1 MANYVSQDISGLN
14 LSNQNLTGADFT
26 NANATNVN
34 FTNAIIT
41 SAIFKN
47 TLITGATLT
56 GITFSNVQKGH
67 LLLRAA
73 NHTNTAVNNLT
84 ALTPAE
90 FRIIQ
95 PAVGTDTIARISTVT
110 VKIPNSQGEG
120 YTVSVTPVISQLVC
134 IFAATSQNIIITT
147 GGTQIRT
154 IRSNGTVVQ
163 DVSNGNTTINYL
175 KIDSISYRLTVGNG
189 DGVIAMIPVDL
200 NVYQV
205 NGSGLGDIVSLNVG
219 SASTTLNMNNNGI
232 TNVSSIQGWNVK
244 EITAGTG
251 IGVTATNGSYAI
263 TNSAV
268 VRDISAGTGI
278 TVSTAGGVATI
289 TNSAVVRDISAGTG
303 ITVSKTGGVATLQNS
318 GILSVGAASGTPGI
332 TVSTAS
338 GVATFQNT
346 GILSVSAASGT
357 PGITVST
364 ASGVATLQNTG
375 ILSVASGTGISVG
388 TSNGIATITNT
399 GPTQVAVAQT
409 IRDENQALLEIGALP
424 RKPDYWATNW
434 SIADNTARYHN
445 DMYVSVDGKIIA
457 SASSVN
463 ASTGF
468 IRYSTDYGTTF
479 GDGNVSLNWQTICGT
494 SQGSRIF
501 AISSTFGSANSTAL
515 WQSTTQ
521 GATWTQ
527 ISSPGFAS
535 DAYIHRMRCSGDGT
549 YLTATDLTASNNG
562 RYYTSSNSGTTW
574 TARTLSASAGYTN
587 SVCFSRSGSIQY
599 ITWIASGN
607 TSSAIYRSFDYGVT
621 FTLVQGHIAD
631 GGYWRRIECDAMGR
645 FVYATRL
652 NTITSQLYV
661 YRSDDYGTTWAQFNA
676 PGYEDV
682 WVSATGQFVVMV
694 SNAWTWNL
702 APYNGVIVVY
712 SRDYGRQDTFSI
724 FNLGQ
729 TSTIQNIN
737 GSGDGSVLVLG
748 SLSITQSGFAGDGKI
763 RIARQGQ
770 QNIQDLSVVG
780 GTIVKASG
788 TYTLTN
794 DVVLWYSATP
804 YFTSQGT
811 YNLTWPTT
819 SKIDL
824 TQFNI
829 RYEIDINFDYLL
841 NQSNN
846 NSYIQLGLN
855 EATSTSGAGESGA
868 KVHSVTNWTNIVNN
882 GTSIGAADE
891 FNQTYRNRFYCG
903 YRPPSTWNTDYR
915 NRLRLSGEISYNRRI
930 ASDPGISPDYSSN
943 SREILN
949 KFNCDHSVVTKSDAN
964 NTEWYVYSLAGIDQI
979 EGHQRIHGTSIWNA
993 SGGNLWTANEGTNT
1007 ALSQGVYNISLAF
1020 QDLTTTTTTYARG
1033 AEVNIR
1039 IYRVRK

>member
-1 MANYVSQDISGLN
+1 MANYVGQDISGLN
-14 LSNQNLTGADFT
+14 LTGQNLTGADFT

-34 FTNAIIT
+34 FTNATIT

-56 GITFSNVQKGH
+56 GITFSDLQKGH

-84 ALTPAE
+84 ALTSAQ

-95 PAVGTDTIARISTVT
+95 PAVGTDAIARISTVT

-134 IFAATSQNIIITT
+134 IFVATSQNIIITT

-163 DVSNGNTTINYL
+163 DVSNGNTTLNYL

-318 GILSVGAASGTPGI
+318 GILSVSAASGTPGI

-364 ASGVATLQNTG
+364 ASGVATLQNSG

-399 GPTQVAVAQT
+399 
-409 IRDENQALLEIGALP
+409 
-424 RKPDYWATNW
+424 
-434 SIADNTARYHN
+434 
-445 DMYVSVDGKIIA
+445 
-457 SASSVN
+457 
-463 ASTGF
+463 
-468 IRYSTDYGTTF
+468 
-479 GDGNVSLNWQTICGT
+479 
-494 SQGSRIF
+494 
-501 AISSTFGSANSTAL
+501 
-515 WQSTTQ
+515 
-521 GATWTQ
+521 
-527 ISSPGFAS
+527 
-535 DAYIHRMRCSGDGT
+535 
-549 YLTATDLTASNNG
+549 
-562 RYYTSSNSGTTW
+562 
-574 TARTLSASAGYTN
+574 
-587 SVCFSRSGSIQY
+587 
-599 ITWIASGN
+599 
-607 TSSAIYRSFDYGVT
+607 
-621 FTLVQGHIAD
+621 
-631 GGYWRRIECDAMGR
+631 
-645 FVYATRL
+645 
-652 NTITSQLYV
+652 
-661 YRSDDYGTTWAQFNA
+661 
-676 PGYEDV
+676 
-682 WVSATGQFVVMV
+682 
-694 SNAWTWNL
+694 
-702 APYNGVIVVY
+702 
-712 SRDYGRQDTFSI
+712 
-724 FNLGQ
+724 
-729 TSTIQNIN
+729 
-737 GSGDGSVLVLG
+737 
-748 SLSITQSGFAGDGKI
+748 
-763 RIARQGQ
+763 
-770 QNIQDLSVVG
+770 
-780 GTIVKASG
+780 
-788 TYTLTN
+788 LTN

-804 YFTSQGT
+804 YFTSQGGT

-855 EATSTSGAGESGA
+855 EVTSTSGAGESGA
-868 KVHSVTNWTNIVNN
+868 RVHSVTNWTNIIHN
-882 GTSIGAADE
+882 GTSMGAADE

-903 YRPPSTWNTDYR
+903 YRPPSTWNATYR
-915 NRLRLSGEISYNRRI
+915 NRLRLSGEISYNRRTT
-930 ASDPGISPDYSSN
+930 SDPGISPDYSSN

-949 KFNCDHSVVTKSDAN
+949 KFNCDHYVINKSNAN
-964 NTEWYVYSLAGIDQI
+964 DTEWYVYSLTGADQI

-993 SGGNLWTANEGTNT
+993 TGGSLWTANEGTNT
-1007 ALSQGVYNISLAF
+1007 ALSQGVYNIALAF
-1020 QDLTTTTTTYARG
+1020 QDLTTTTTTYARE
-1033 AEVNIR
+1033 AEVSFR

>member
-1 MANYVSQDISGLN
+1 MANYVGQDITGLN
-14 LSNQNLTGADFT
+14 LTGQNLTGADFT

-41 SAIFKN
+41 SAVFKN

-56 GITFSNVQKGH
+56 GITFSDLQKGQ

-73 NHTNTAVNNLT
+73 NHTNSAVNNLT

-134 IFAATSQNIIITT
+134 IFVATNQNIIITT

-163 DVSNGNTTINYL
+163 DVSNGNTTLNYL

-251 IGVTATNGSYAI
+251 VGVTATNGSYAI

-278 TVSTAGGVATI
+278 TVSTASGVATI

-318 GILSVGAASGTPGI
+318 GILSVSAASGTPGI

-338 GVATFQNT
+338 GVATLQNS

-364 ASGVATLQNTG
+364 ASGVATLQNSG

-399 GPTQVAVAQT
+399 
-409 IRDENQALLEIGALP
+409 
-424 RKPDYWATNW
+424 
-434 SIADNTARYHN
+434 
-445 DMYVSVDGKIIA
+445 
-457 SASSVN
+457 
-463 ASTGF
+463 
-468 IRYSTDYGTTF
+468 
-479 GDGNVSLNWQTICGT
+479 
-494 SQGSRIF
+494 
-501 AISSTFGSANSTAL
+501 
-515 WQSTTQ
+515 
-521 GATWTQ
+521 
-527 ISSPGFAS
+527 
-535 DAYIHRMRCSGDGT
+535 
-549 YLTATDLTASNNG
+549 
-562 RYYTSSNSGTTW
+562 
-574 TARTLSASAGYTN
+574 
-587 SVCFSRSGSIQY
+587 
-599 ITWIASGN
+599 
-607 TSSAIYRSFDYGVT
+607 
-621 FTLVQGHIAD
+621 
-631 GGYWRRIECDAMGR
+631 
-645 FVYATRL
+645 
-652 NTITSQLYV
+652 
-661 YRSDDYGTTWAQFNA
+661 
-676 PGYEDV
+676 
-682 WVSATGQFVVMV
+682 
-694 SNAWTWNL
+694 
-702 APYNGVIVVY
+702 
-712 SRDYGRQDTFSI
+712 
-724 FNLGQ
+724 
-729 TSTIQNIN
+729 
-737 GSGDGSVLVLG
+737 
-748 SLSITQSGFAGDGKI
+748 
-763 RIARQGQ
+763 
-770 QNIQDLSVVG
+770 
-780 GTIVKASG
+780 
-788 TYTLTN
+788 LTN
-794 DVVLWYSATP
+794 DVVLWYSSTP

-811 YNLTWPTT
+811 YNLVWETT
-819 SKIDL
+819 RKIDL

-829 RYEIDINFDYLL
+829 RYEIDINFDYLVS
-841 NQSNN
+841 QSTAA
-846 NSYIQLGLN
+846 SYIQLGLN
-855 EATSTSGAGESGA
+855 AVTSTFQTLPSGTTN
-868 KVHSVTNWTNIVNN
+868 KVHSVTNWTNIIND
-882 GTSIGAADE
+882 GSTGGAQE
-891 FNQTYRNRFYCG
+891 FNQTFRNRFYCG
-903 YRPPSTWNTDYR
+903 YRPPSTWTADYR
-915 NRLRLSGEISYNRRI
+915 NRQRLSGEISYNRRTT
-930 ASDPGISPDYSSN
+930 ADPGISPDHSVN

-949 KFNCDHSVVTKSDAN
+949 KFTSDHILITRTTAAN
-964 NTEWYVYSLAGIDQI
+964 NDEWYVHSNPSVDTQDQ
-979 EGHQRIHGTSIWNA
+979 HHRIHGTSIWNA
-993 SGGNLWTANEGTNT
+993 SAGYLWTANEGTDV
-1007 ALSQGVYNISLAF
+1007 ALSQGINNIALAF
-1020 QDLTTTTTTYARG
+1020 QDITTPTTTAGRA
-1033 AEVNIR
+1033 AEVAFR